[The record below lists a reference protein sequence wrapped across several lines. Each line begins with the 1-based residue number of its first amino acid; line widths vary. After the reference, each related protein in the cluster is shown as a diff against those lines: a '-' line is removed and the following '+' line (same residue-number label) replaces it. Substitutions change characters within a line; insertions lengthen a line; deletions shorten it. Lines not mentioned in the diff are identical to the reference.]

1 MFSDTDV
8 DFMQK
13 AISLAEH
20 GLFTTT
26 PNPRVGCLIVRD
38 GKVVGQG
45 WHERAGEAHAE
56 VVALQQAASRARGAT
71 AYITL
76 EPCNHIGK
84 TGPCAEALIQ
94 AGVRA
99 VVAAMEDP
107 NPIVAGK
114 GLARLREAG
123 LDVRCGLL
131 AEKSAA
137 LNPGFILRM
146 TKGRPWV
153 RAKMACSMDGRVA
166 LANGTSQWITSP
178 EARADGHAF
187 RARSCLVVTGV
198 GTVLQDDPLL
208 NVRYVDTPR
217 QPHRLVVDPRLM
229 ADPDARFF
237 REPKAMVATSD
248 DLDNPIHREGI
259 DRLAAR
265 GVELISVASQSGRPG
280 DRLALHDLLR
290 QLADRGMNEI
300 HLEAGPALV
309 GGFWSEGVIDE
320 WLVYMAPVFL
330 GQGMPPVSGMPELG
344 SVEAAPRWRL
354 IGQDPVGDGLRI
366 RLVKPH
372 PVAPQ

>member
-1 MFSDTDV
+1 VFSEVDV
-8 DFMQK
+8 EFMHK
-13 AISLAEH
+13 AIGLAEH

-26 PNPRVGCLIVRD
+26 PNPRVGCLLVRE
-38 GKVVGQG
+38 GKIVGQG
-45 WHERAGEAHAE
+45 WHEKAGEPHAE
-56 VVALQQAASRARGAT
+56 VMALRQAAGRARGAT

-84 TGPCAEALIQ
+84 TGPCTEALIQ

-131 AEKSAA
+131 AEQAAA

-153 RAKMACSMDGRVA
+153 RAKTACSMDGRIA
-166 LANGTSQWITSP
+166 LVNGASQWITSP

-187 RARSCLVVTGV
+187 RARACAVVTGI

-208 NVRYVDTPR
+208 NVRYVDTSR

-237 REPKAMVATSD
+237 REPNAIVATTA
-248 DLDNPIHREGI
+248 DLDHPIYREGI

-265 GVELISVASQSGRPG
+265 GVTVLSVASQSGKPG

-290 QLADRGMNEI
+290 QLADLGMNEI

-309 GGFWSEGVIDE
+309 GGFWSEGLIDE
-320 WLVYMAPVFL
+320 WLVYLAPIFL
-330 GQGMPPVSGMPELG
+330 GQGMPPVSGLPELG
-344 SVEAAPRWRL
+344 SVEAARRWRL
-354 IGQDPVGDGLRI
+354 IGQDAVGDGLRI
-366 RLVKPH
+366 RLCRPE
-372 PVAPQ
+372 PALAP

>member
-1 MFSDTDV
+1 VFSETDV
-8 DFMQK
+8 ECMRK
-13 AISLAEH
+13 AIGLAEH

-26 PNPRVGCLIVRD
+26 PNPRVGCLLVRE
-38 GKVVGQG
+38 GKIVGQG
-45 WHERAGEAHAE
+45 WHEKAGEPHAE
-56 VVALQQAASRARGAT
+56 VMALRQAAGRARGAT

-84 TGPCAEALIQ
+84 TGPCTEALIQ

-131 AEKSAA
+131 AEQAAA

-153 RAKMACSMDGRVA
+153 RAKTACSMDGRIA
-166 LANGTSQWITSP
+166 LANGASQWITSP

-187 RARSCLVVTGV
+187 RARACVIVTGV

-208 NVRYVDTPR
+208 NVRYVDTLR
-217 QPHRLVVDPRLM
+217 QPYRLVVDPRLM

-237 REPKAMVATSD
+237 REPNAMVATTA
-248 DLDNPIHREGI
+248 DLDHPIHREGM

-265 GVELISVASQSGRPG
+265 GVTILSVASQSGKPG

-290 QLADRGMNEI
+290 QLADLGMNEV

-309 GGFWSEGVIDE
+309 GGFWSESLIDE
-320 WLVYMAPVFL
+320 WLVYLAPIFL
-330 GQGMPPVSGMPELG
+330 GQGMPPVSGLPELG
-344 SVEAAPRWRL
+344 SVEAAHRWQL
-354 IGQDPVGDGLRI
+354 IGQEAVGDGLRI
-366 RLVKPH
+366 RLTKPE
-372 PVAPQ
+372 PVLAP

>member
-1 MFSDTDV
+1 VFSEVDV
-8 DFMQK
+8 EFMHK
-13 AISLAEH
+13 AMGLAEH

-26 PNPRVGCLIVRD
+26 PNPRVGCLLVREGKIV
-38 GKVVGQG
+38 GHG
-45 WHERAGEAHAE
+45 WHEKAGEHHAE
-56 VVALQQAASRARGAT
+56 VMALRQAAGRARGAT

-84 TGPCAEALIQ
+84 TGPCTEALIQ

-131 AEKSAA
+131 AEQAAA

-153 RAKMACSMDGRVA
+153 RAKTACSMDGRIA
-166 LANGTSQWITSP
+166 LVNGASQWITSP

-187 RARSCLVVTGV
+187 RARACAVVTGI

-208 NVRYVDTPR
+208 NVRYVDTSR

-237 REPKAMVATSD
+237 REPNAMVATTA
-248 DLDNPIHREGI
+248 DLDHPIHREGI

-265 GVELISVASQSGRPG
+265 GVTVLSVASQSGKPG

-290 QLADRGMNEI
+290 QLADLGMNEI

-309 GGFWSEGVIDE
+309 GGFWSEGLIDE
-320 WLVYMAPVFL
+320 WLVYLAPIFL
-330 GQGMPPVSGMPELG
+330 GQGMPLVSGLPELG
-344 SVEAAPRWRL
+344 SVEAARRWRL
-354 IGQDPVGDGLRI
+354 IGQDAVGDGLRI
-366 RLVKPH
+366 RLSRPE
-372 PVAPQ
+372 PALAP

>member
-1 MFSDTDV
+1 MFSETDV

-20 GLFTTT
+20 GFFTTT

-45 WHERAGEAHAE
+45 WHEKAGEAHAE
-56 VVALQQAASRARGAT
+56 VMALRQAAGRARGAT
-71 AYITL
+71 AYVTL

-84 TGPCAEALIQ
+84 TGPCTEALIQ

-131 AEKSAA
+131 AEQAA
-137 LNPGFILRM
+137 SLNPGFILRM

-153 RAKMACSMDGRVA
+153 RAKTACSMDGRVA
-166 LANGTSQWITSP
+166 LANGVSQWITSP

-237 REPKAMVATSD
+237 REPHAMVATTA
-248 DLDNPIHREGI
+248 DLNNPIHREGI

-265 GVELISVASQSGRPG
+265 GVEIISVVSQSGRPG

-309 GGFWSEGVIDE
+309 GGFWSEGLIDE
-320 WLVYMAPVFL
+320 WLVYMAPLFL

-344 SVEAAPRWRL
+344 SVEAALRWRL
-354 IGQDPVGDGLRI
+354 VG
-366 RLVKPH
+366 
-372 PVAPQ
+372 

>member
-1 MFSDTDV
+1 MH
-8 DFMQK
+8 K
-13 AISLAEH
+13 AIGLAEH

-26 PNPRVGCLIVRD
+26 PNPRVGCLLVRE
-38 GKVVGQG
+38 GKIVGQG
-45 WHERAGEAHAE
+45 WHEKAGEPHAE
-56 VVALQQAASRARGAT
+56 VMALRQAAGRARGAT

-84 TGPCAEALIQ
+84 TGPCTEALIQ

-131 AEKSAA
+131 AEQAA
-137 LNPGFILRM
+137 GLNPGFILRM

-153 RAKMACSMDGRVA
+153 RAKTACSMDGRIA
-166 LANGTSQWITSP
+166 LVNGASQWITSP

-187 RARSCLVVTGV
+187 RARACAVVTGI

-208 NVRYVDTPR
+208 NVRYVDTSR

-237 REPKAMVATSD
+237 REPNAMVATTA
-248 DLDNPIHREGI
+248 DLDHPIHREGI

-265 GVELISVASQSGRPG
+265 GVTVLSVASQSGKPG

-290 QLADRGMNEI
+290 QLADLGMNEI

-309 GGFWSEGVIDE
+309 GGFWSEGLIDE
-320 WLVYMAPVFL
+320 WLVYLAPIFL
-330 GQGMPPVSGMPELG
+330 GQGMPPVSGLPELG
-344 SVEAAPRWRL
+344 SVEAARRWRL
-354 IGQDPVGDGLRI
+354 IGQDAVGDGLRI
-366 RLVKPH
+366 RLSKPDLALV
-372 PVAPQ
+372 P

>member
-1 MFSDTDV
+1 VFSEADV

-45 WHERAGEAHAE
+45 WHEKAGEAHAE
-56 VVALQQAASRARGAT
+56 VIALRQAAGRARGAT
-71 AYITL
+71 AYVTL

-84 TGPCAEALIQ
+84 TGPCTEALIQ

-99 VVAAMEDP
+99 VVAATEDP

-114 GLARLREAG
+114 GLARLRGAG

-131 AEKSAA
+131 AEQAA
-137 LNPGFILRM
+137 RLNPGFILRM

-153 RAKMACSMDGRVA
+153 RVKTACSMDGRVA
-166 LANGTSQWITSP
+166 LVNGESQWITSP

-217 QPHRLVVDPRLM
+217 QPLRLVVDPRLM

-237 REPKAMVATSD
+237 REPNALVATTA

-265 GVELISVASQSGRPG
+265 GVELISVDSQSGRPG
-280 DRLALHDLLR
+280 DRLALHDLLK
-290 QLADRGMNEI
+290 QLAERGINEI
-300 HLEAGPALV
+300 HLEAGPVLV
-309 GGFWSEGVIDE
+309 GGFWSEGLIDE

-330 GQGMPPVSGMPELG
+330 GQGRPPVHGMAELG
-344 SVEAAPRWRL
+344 SVEAALRWRL
-354 IGQDPVGDGLRI
+354 IGQDAVGDGLRV
-366 RLVKPH
+366 RLIKPDQ
-372 PVAPQ
+372 VIAS

>member
-1 MFSDTDV
+1 MFSEVDV
-8 DFMQK
+8 EFMHK
-13 AISLAEH
+13 AIGLAEH

-26 PNPRVGCLIVRD
+26 PNPRVGCLLVRE
-38 GKVVGQG
+38 GKIVGQG
-45 WHERAGEAHAE
+45 WHEQAGEPHAE
-56 VVALQQAASRARGAT
+56 VMALRQAAGRARGAT

-84 TGPCAEALIQ
+84 TGPCTEALIQ

-131 AEKSAA
+131 AEQAAA

-153 RAKMACSMDGRVA
+153 RAKTACSMDGRIA
-166 LANGTSQWITSP
+166 LVNGASQWITSP

-187 RARSCLVVTGV
+187 RARACAVVTGI

-208 NVRYVDTPR
+208 NVRYVDTSR

-237 REPKAMVATSD
+237 REPNAIVATTA
-248 DLDNPIHREGI
+248 DLDHPIYREGI

-265 GVELISVASQSGRPG
+265 GVTVLSVASQSGKPG

-290 QLADRGMNEI
+290 QLADLGVNEI

-309 GGFWSEGVIDE
+309 GGFWSEGLIDE
-320 WLVYMAPVFL
+320 WLVYLAPIFL
-330 GQGMPPVSGMPELG
+330 GQGMPPVSGLPELG
-344 SVEAAPRWRL
+344 SVEAARRWRL
-354 IGQDPVGDGLRI
+354 IGQDAVGDGLRI
-366 RLVKPH
+366 RLCRPE
-372 PVAPQ
+372 PALAP

>member
-1 MFSDTDV
+1 MFSEVDV
-8 DFMQK
+8 EFMHK
-13 AISLAEH
+13 AIGLAEQ

-26 PNPRVGCLIVRD
+26 PNPRVGCLLVRE
-38 GKVVGQG
+38 GKIVGQG
-45 WHERAGEAHAE
+45 WHEKAGEPHAE
-56 VVALQQAASRARGAT
+56 VMALRQAAGRARGAT

-84 TGPCAEALIQ
+84 TGPCTEALIQ

-131 AEKSAA
+131 AEQAAA

-153 RAKMACSMDGRVA
+153 RAKTACSMDGRIA
-166 LANGTSQWITSP
+166 LVNGASQWITSP

-187 RARSCLVVTGV
+187 RARACAVVTGI

-208 NVRYVDTPR
+208 NVRYVDTSR

-237 REPKAMVATSD
+237 REPNAMVATTA
-248 DLDNPIHREGI
+248 DLDHPIHREGI

-265 GVELISVASQSGRPG
+265 GVTVLSVASQSGKPG

-290 QLADRGMNEI
+290 QLADLGVNEI

-309 GGFWSEGVIDE
+309 GGFWSEGLIDE
-320 WLVYMAPVFL
+320 WLVYLAPIFL
-330 GQGMPPVSGMPELG
+330 GQGMPPVSGLPELG
-344 SVEAAPRWRL
+344 SVEAARRWRL
-354 IGQDPVGDGLRI
+354 IGQDAVGDGLRI
-366 RLVKPH
+366 RLSRPE
-372 PVAPQ
+372 PALAP